1 MYFLKN
7 PHLRVFR
14 LTFVHGRTA
23 HQDEPKTQVIWYEL
37 QNPKQKLEKGEN
49 LKCPQGNLWYNVLH
63 SDPKLKIS
71 FGNCCGKL
79 RHFECL
85 RGVLRRQKYV
95 RLIFEKSFSGFRSL
109 NC

>member
-1 MYFLKN
+1 MDFLKN

-37 QNPKQKLEKGEN
+37 QNPKQKLEKGVN

-63 SDPKLKIS
+63 SDPKLRIS
-71 FGNCCGKL
+71 FGNCLGKV
-79 RHFECL
+79 RHLECL
-85 RGVLRRQKYV
+85 RGLDVRNIFLKNQFQVL
-95 RLIFEKSFSGFRSL
+95 GH
-109 NC
+109 

>member
-1 MYFLKN
+1 MLAKV
-7 PHLRVFR
+7 VFKPR
-14 LTFVHGRTA
+14 LFFHSTFKVA
-23 HQDEPKTQVIWYEL
+23 VPDPKL
-37 QNPKQKLEKGEN
+37 N
-49 LKCPQGNLWYNVLH
+49 LKIGSAFSRVNEIKSTGPLH